1 MTVVS
6 RCPRRG
12 RNVELLLI
20 VAATAIVL
28 LAYVNVGVNT
38 HGEGAQQPARP
49 GGGFLGIAPAFHLVP
64 ALAAA
69 TPTRSCCPSPPSST
83 ASAR

>member
-6 RCPRRG
+6 RFAPRRG

-38 HGEGAQQPARP
+38 HGEVPRHAARGCSLRP
-49 GGGFLGIAPAFHLVP
+49 GD
-64 ALAAA
+64 
-69 TPTRSCCPSPPSST
+69 
-83 ASAR
+83 

>member
-6 RCPRRG
+6 RFAPRRG

-38 HGEGAQQPARP
+38 HGE
-49 GGGFLGIAPAFHLVP
+49 V
-64 ALAAA
+64 
-69 TPTRSCCPSPPSST
+69 PSSLLVLAGGYFADR
-83 ASAR
+83 ASPSTWC